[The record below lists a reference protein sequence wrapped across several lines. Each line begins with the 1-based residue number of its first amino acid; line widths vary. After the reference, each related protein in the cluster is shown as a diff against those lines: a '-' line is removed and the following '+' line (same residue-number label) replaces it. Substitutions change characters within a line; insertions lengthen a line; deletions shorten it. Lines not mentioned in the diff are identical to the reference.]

1 MLSGGEGR
9 VVSIGPGEQ
18 LAKVL
23 EYLRHGIVI
32 YDRDERICL
41 INHYVSRLFGI
52 PELAVTI
59 GSTLADYIDRVGEV
73 VGWSEDRKATIM
85 ENHRNWAAEGQQRRF
100 DHHFDDG
107 TVFEI
112 TFHPH
117 DDGGATLTF
126 IDVTHERQLQ
136 RVSAAREDLAR
147 QAQAM
152 LERVRQIA
160 ANTRL
165 VALNARIEAAR
176 LGSQGRGF
184 AVVADEVRNL
194 SLETSDVLLE
204 IGRINEASLR
214 LT

>member
-1 MLSGGEGR
+1 M
-9 VVSIGPGEQ
+9 SIGAAEQ
-18 LAKVL
+18 LAEVM
-23 EYLRHGIVI
+23 EHLRHGIVV
-32 YDRDERICL
+32 YDGDERICL
-41 INHYVSRLFGI
+41 INHYVSSIFGI
-52 PELAVTI
+52 PETAVTI
-59 GSTLADYIDRVGEV
+59 GSTLADYIDRVGDV
-73 VGWSEDRKATIM
+73 VGWSQERKASIV
-85 ENHRNWAAEGQQRRF
+85 ENHRSWAREGSKRRF
-100 DHHFDDG
+100 DHNFDDG

-117 DDGGATLTF
+117 ADGGATMTYL
-126 IDVTHERQLQ
+126 DVSHERQLR
-136 RVSAAREDLAR
+136 RVSAMRDDLAR

-152 LERVRQIA
+152 LERVGRIA

-176 LGSQGRGF
+176 LGSQGHGF

-194 SLETSDVLLE
+194 SLETSDVLVE